1 MSHFFRQVAIG
12 CVKRPVATSL
22 EGFVWL
28 IVVVLGLIS
37 SPLAHAH
44 FKLNNN
50 IRIIQ
55 IEKRTDSLLLSMR
68 LPAPLAYTE
77 YSTSGNELEKTKPI
91 PYVISTL
98 EKGHLVHYLD
108 KSAIKEN
115 NVEFAKFIMEGYRLE
130 LDGIN
135 LSGEVID
142 LQVFTSNKQTRF
154 TNREEIKTSFK
165 EEWLFQTN
173 EPQYVGDAVI
183 DIRVRYS
190 TTNTNG
196 EIRFSNVLVSHI
208 PQDKIIANLF
218 ISYDGEKQLITR
230 ATGQLSEPIVLN
242 PSQFNTIKSFM
253 IHGFEHILYGFD
265 HVLFVLCLTLGTV
278 SLGSLLWRVTGFTL
292 GHTITLI
299 AGFFGYAIQSDWFI
313 PMVEL
318 MIAVSIIYVALVAI
332 RKKAGTHTPFFI
344 TSFIGLLHG
353 FGFSFLLSDLLG
365 KDSPHLVT
373 SLLSFNIGIEFGQ
386 LLIVSLIF
394 VGLICLEYFKP
405 ALKNFCSNALAISSM
420 LISGWWILQ
429 RSENLI
435 NAI

>member
-1 MSHFFRQVAIG
+1 
-12 CVKRPVATSL
+12 
-22 EGFVWL
+22 
-28 IVVVLGLIS
+28 
-37 SPLAHAH
+37 
-44 FKLNNN
+44 
-50 IRIIQ
+50 
-55 IEKRTDSLLLSMR
+55 MR

-77 YSTSGNELEKTKPI
+77 YTTSENELENTKPI
-91 PYVISTL
+91 PYVFSTL
-98 EKGHLVHYLD
+98 EKGQLVHYLD

-154 TNREEIKTSFK
+154 TNRKEIKTSFNV
-165 EEWLFQTN
+165 EWLFQTD

-218 ISYDGEKQLITR
+218 ITYDGEKQLITR

-242 PSQFNTIKSFM
+242 PSQFNTIKSF
-253 IHGFEHILYGFD
+253 IFHGFEHILFGFD
-265 HVLFVLCLTLGTV
+265 HVLFVLCLTLGNV
-278 SLGSLLWRVTGFTL
+278 SLSGLLWRVTGFTL

-299 AGFFGYAIQSDWFI
+299 AGFFGYTIQSDWFI

-332 RKKAGTHTPFFI
+332 RKKDGTHTTFFI
-344 TSFIGLLHG
+344 TSLIGLLHG

-394 VGLICLEYFKP
+394 VGLISLEYFKP
-405 ALKNFCSNALAISSM
+405 AIKNFCSNALAISSM

>member
-1 MSHFFRQVAIG
+1 M
-12 CVKRPVATSL
+12 T
-22 EGFVWL
+22 
-28 IVVVLGLIS
+28 VVSGLIS

-142 LQVFTSNKQTRF
+142 LQVFTANKQSRF

-165 EEWLFQTN
+165 EEWLFQTD

-183 DIRVRYS
+183 HIR
-190 TTNTNG
+190 
-196 EIRFSNVLVSHI
+196 
-208 PQDKIIANLF
+208 
-218 ISYDGEKQLITR
+218 
-230 ATGQLSEPIVLN
+230 
-242 PSQFNTIKSFM
+242 
-253 IHGFEHILYGFD
+253 
-265 HVLFVLCLTLGTV
+265 
-278 SLGSLLWRVTGFTL
+278 
-292 GHTITLI
+292 
-299 AGFFGYAIQSDWFI
+299 
-313 PMVEL
+313 
-318 MIAVSIIYVALVAI
+318 
-332 RKKAGTHTPFFI
+332 PF
-344 TSFIGLLHG
+344 L
-353 FGFSFLLSDLLG
+353 
-365 KDSPHLVT
+365 P
-373 SLLSFNIGIEFGQ
+373 
-386 LLIVSLIF
+386 
-394 VGLICLEYFKP
+394 
-405 ALKNFCSNALAISSM
+405 
-420 LISGWWILQ
+420 W
-429 RSENLI
+429 
-435 NAI
+435 